1 VRFLLLLLCGCVL
14 FGCTKQASS
23 PTPGYYTLYFKT
35 ENGTIPARLD
45 IRDNGWHIINAEEV
59 ILLDSVELRADSFF
73 VKLPLFDSS
82 MKGVWRNDSLIGQ
95 WTDHSRVQYSIP
107 FAGVKS
113 MTTGCDDRVEEL
125 HYDIVFSPS
134 DSSESRRGI
143 AVLQKSGHLVT
154 GTVLTETGDYRYLQ
168 GEIMKDTLW
177 LSAFDGTHLFYLIGR
192 VVGDSIIDGVFLSG
206 KHWKEDWAAVK
217 STSNTLRDPF
227 SITSIRANTPVR
239 FEVLN
244 ATGDSMLF
252 DSSTWKNHVS
262 IIQIMGSWCPNCT
275 DESRFLKTLFEQHAS
290 KGLQII
296 PVAFE
301 RGEDITTSCTRV
313 DEQFQ
318 QLGLRYPFYYGGK
331 AGKDIALETFPFLTG
346 VHSFPTSI
354 FIDRRGIVR
363 KVYTGFYGPGTGA
376 EYERHTKTIEA
387 LVDSLLSE

>member
-1 VRFLLLLLCGCVL
+1 MRFLLLLLCGCVL